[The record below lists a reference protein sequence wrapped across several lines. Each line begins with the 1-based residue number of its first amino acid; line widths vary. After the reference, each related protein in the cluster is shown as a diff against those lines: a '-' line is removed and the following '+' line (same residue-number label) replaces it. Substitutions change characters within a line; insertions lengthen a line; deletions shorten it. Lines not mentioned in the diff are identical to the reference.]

1 MMKNHNSTYSIA
13 APNWAKEHLIGT
25 LFHNSGFG
33 KFNCSHINY
42 SGIDFSYSEFEGLN
56 MRYSDFF
63 SCNFSYCKFKNVDIS
78 NSNLREAIFNN
89 LRDCQGLQVL
99 MCQLEQYV
107 VIPHKLTNLLR
118 YDGNIAYGELVNFGS
133 DKTYLSD
140 EAHFVAP
147 ELKNT
152 LYGLLKVVLDKKL
165 TTKKEIKSWFLFDES
180 SDNLRA
186 NFYKFIDNL

>member
-42 SGIDFSYSEFEGLN
+42 SGIDFSYSEFEGLS
-56 MRYSDFF
+56 MRYSDF
-63 SCNFSYCKFKNVDIS
+63 SNCNFSYCKFKNVDIS

-89 LRDCQGLQVL
+89 LRDCQGLQIL
-99 MCQLEQYV
+99 MCQLEQFV

-118 YDGNIAYGELVNFGS
+118 YDRNIAYGELVNFGS
-133 DKTYLSD
+133 DKTYLSA
-140 EAHFVAP
+140 EVHLVAP
-147 ELKNT
+147 ELKIPFMDYSK
-152 LYGLLKVVLDKKL
+152 LYLIKNLQLKKKL
-165 TTKKEIKSWFLFDES
+165 KAGFCLMKVQI
-180 SDNLRA
+180 R
-186 NFYKFIDNL
+186 